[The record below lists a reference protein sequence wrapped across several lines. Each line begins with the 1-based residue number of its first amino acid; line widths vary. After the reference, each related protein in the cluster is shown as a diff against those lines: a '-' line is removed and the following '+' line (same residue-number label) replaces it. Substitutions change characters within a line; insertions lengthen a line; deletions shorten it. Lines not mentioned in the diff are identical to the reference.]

1 MIIRNYGSSCVLP
14 ISLLLLDNSTYKHSK
29 RDAFEL
35 NSFVTSHLNYQYI
48 EADELSG
55 LRVMKEAIEDADYS
69 GKYVVYIKQSEIRKQ
84 ENLKGI
90 VEFCQY
96 CRVLQFLLFFVT
108 NR

>member
-1 MIIRNYGSSCVLP
+1 MLP

-29 RDAFEL
+29 SDAFEL
-35 NSFVTSHLNYQYI
+35 NHFVTSHLNYQYI

-55 LRVMKEAIEDADYS
+55 LRVVKEAIEDADYS

-90 VEFCQY
+90 VEFCLH
-96 CRVLQFLLFFVT
+96 CRVLQYLLFVIT
-108 NR
+108 SR